1 MYAIMET
8 GGLQFKVQEGDK
20 LKIPKV
26 LAEQGKEVVLDKVL
40 LISRDE
46 KEPLVGKPYLE
57 GAKIEAQVLS
67 TGKGEKILVYK
78 FRRRVK
84 YRRKKGHR
92 QDYTQIVVN
101 RISAPKKSKA

>member
-20 LKIPKV
+20 LNIPK
-26 LAEQGKEVVLDKVL
+26 LTAEQGKEVIFNRVL

-67 TGKGEKILVYK
+67 IGKGEKILVYK
-78 FRRRVK
+78 FKRRVK

-92 QDYTQIVVN
+92 QDYTQIM
-101 RISAPKKSKA
+101 ISKINAPKKSKA

>member
-8 GGLQFKVQEGDK
+8 GGLQFKVREGDK
-20 LKIPKV
+20 LKIPK
-26 LAEQGKEVVLDKVL
+26 LATVEGKEVAFDKVL

-57 GAKIEAQVLS
+57 GAKIEAQVL
-67 TGKGEKILVYK
+67 TIGKGEKILVYK

-84 YRRKKGHR
+84 YRRKRGHR
-92 QDYTQIVVN
+92 QDYTQVLIN
-101 RISAPKKSKA
+101 KISVPKKSKS